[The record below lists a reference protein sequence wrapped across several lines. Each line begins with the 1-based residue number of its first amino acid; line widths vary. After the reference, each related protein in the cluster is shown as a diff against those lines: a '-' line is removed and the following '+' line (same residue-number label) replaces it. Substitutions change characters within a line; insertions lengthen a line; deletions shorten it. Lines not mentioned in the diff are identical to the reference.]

1 MKHFKLDQYF
11 EFTFQTQRFDT
22 GAATDADS
30 LPTWRSY
37 EENVDTVIANDNCAK
52 RDDTN
57 TTGYYYARGQITAAA
72 GYEVGKTYE
81 VRAAAAVNS
90 VSGAAVVGRFAVLPA
105 NVWDALYGGTDKL
118 DVNAA
123 ELGGTGQTGHDVGAS
138 VNTMVGRLLGTIA
151 AGTHNPQSGDAFS
164 RIGAAGAGLTALGDA
179 RLANLDAAIS
189 SRAAAGDAMTL
200 TAQTIIDLAAA
211 MEAAIINELD
221 GTAVMQAIADLIA
234 SDMTTTD
241 LTVAAIA
248 SACRDAILN
257 RVLSGNH
264 DTAGTPG
271 KLLQNADAPI
281 SDVPTVAEFEARTIA
296 AADYFVVGDYTAP
309 PTTAQIKTAI
319 EAAGS
324 HLALILEDTG
334 TTLPAAI
341 GAIPTNPYTGTPPTA
356 AAIRQEIDSNSTQL
370 ALLAKLA
377 QADLVI
383 DTDVSP
389 WALVWIEKDTGAL
402 GVGTELL
409 RQTLRDVNG
418 DPITATTTVI
428 GQVGM

>member
-1 MKHFKLDQYF
+1 MKHYKLDQYF

-22 GAATDADS
+22 GAATDADA
-30 LPTWRSY
+30 LPTWRTY
-37 EENVDTVIANDNCAK
+37 EENVDSVVANDNCAK
-52 RDDTN
+52 RDDDN
-57 TTGYYYARGQITAAA
+57 TAGYYYARGQITAAA
-72 GYEVGKTYE
+72 GYEVGKTSE

-151 AGTHNPQSGDAFS
+151 AGTHNPQSGDAFN

-248 SACRDAILN
+248 AATRDVLLD
-257 RVLSGNH
+257 RVLAGNH
-264 DTAGTPG
+264 DLAGSVG
-271 KLLQNADAPI
+271 KLLQNCDAPI
-281 SDVPTVAEFEARTIA
+281 SNVPTVDEFNARTVPAASIA
-296 AADYFVVGDYTAP
+296 TSTQTAAILDAVGVVDTVVDA
-309 PTTAQIKTAI
+309 IKVKTDQ
-319 EAAGS
+319 
-324 HLALILEDTG
+324 LNFTG
-334 TTLPAAI
+334 TDVKATLD
-341 GAIPTNPYTGTPPTA
+341 GEEVTPTA
-356 AAIRQEIDSNSTQL
+356 ASKTGYALAANGLDSITTTGPAGVAANFREMLVQVWRRFFGKVTMT
-370 ALLAKLA
+370 
-377 QADLVI
+377 ADTLTTY
-383 DTDVSP
+383 DD
-389 WALVWIEKDTGAL
+389 A
-402 GVGTELL
+402 GTAVATT
-409 RQTLRDVNG
+409 QTLSD
-418 DPITATTTVI
+418 DSTTQTQ
-428 GQVGM
+428 GKAASA